1 MPNYGCSLVTGGGG
15 FIGTHLVSQ
24 LLEQG
29 ETVKVLE
36 LEDVSLPDDV
46 QVIRGSVTD
55 ADTVRRALKG
65 VQRLYHLAG
74 NPDLWAQDKRV
85 FKQVNYEGTRTVLSE
100 AAQADLE
107 VVVYTSTESILT
119 GKKQGN
125 RPIDSS
131 IQRELHEMP
140 GPYCRSKFLAEQLAF
155 DAARKGLPIV
165 IVSPTLPIGPGD
177 RRITPPTRMILNFLN
192 CKMPAY
198 LDCKFNMVDVRDVAK
213 GHILAAQ
220 YGRPGER
227 YILGNEN
234 LTLGELLLMIE
245 EITGLAMPKFR
256 IPHWVALIVGA
267 LSELSADYITRKPP
281 KAPLTGVRLA
291 ARSMFFESNK
301 AVKELGFQQSSIRQA
316 LIDQIEWLVKEG
328 YVTGTLTLHKNM

>member
-1 MPNYGCSLVTGGGG
+1 MSNYGCSLVTGGGG

-36 LEDVSLPDDV
+36 LEDVSLPNDV
-46 QVIRGSVTD
+46 QAIRGSVTD

-119 GKKQGN
+119 GKKQGE

-155 DAARKGLPIV
+155 DAARKGLPVV

-281 KAPLTGVRLA
+281 NAPLTGVRLA

-328 YVTGTLTLHKNM
+328 YVTSTLTLHKNM

>member
-1 MPNYGCSLVTGGGG
+1 
-15 FIGTHLVSQ
+15 
-24 LLEQG
+24 
-29 ETVKVLE
+29 
-36 LEDVSLPDDV
+36 
-46 QVIRGSVTD
+46 
-55 ADTVRRALKG
+55 
-65 VQRLYHLAG
+65 
-74 NPDLWAQDKRV
+74 
-85 FKQVNYEGTRTVLSE
+85 
-100 AAQADLE
+100 
-107 VVVYTSTESILT
+107 
-119 GKKQGN
+119 
-125 RPIDSS
+125 
-131 IQRELHEMP
+131 
-140 GPYCRSKFLAEQLAF
+140 
-155 DAARKGLPIV
+155 
-165 IVSPTLPIGPGD
+165 
-177 RRITPPTRMILNFLN
+177 MILNFLN

-234 LTLGELLLMIE
+234 LTLGDLLLMIE
-245 EITGLAMPKFR
+245 DITGLAMPKFR
-256 IPHWVALIVGA
+256 IPYWVALIVGA